1 LEGGSMVGDV
11 TFIGL
16 ATELLTETEEYD
28 GLERNWGFV
37 WLREPHKSGARLR
50 GCSILATPALCG

>member
-1 LEGGSMVGDV
+1 MVGDV

-16 ATELLTETEEYD
+16 ATELLAGTEEYD